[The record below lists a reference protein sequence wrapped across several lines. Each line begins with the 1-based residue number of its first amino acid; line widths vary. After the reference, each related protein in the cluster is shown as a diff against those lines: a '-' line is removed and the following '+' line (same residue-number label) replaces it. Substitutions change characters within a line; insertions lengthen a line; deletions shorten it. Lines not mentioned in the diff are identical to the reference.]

1 MLLLSAALLLCSTG
15 AAEEEINSSI
25 IQFTLLDVDTGEP
38 VTDATLTVD
47 LGILTQDSTTTDEN
61 GQFTIY
67 PHGLTNFQITA
78 TKDGYIPLNLNAPN
92 VGAGFHSYTY
102 YMGKVMEDTEF
113 RFILLWGETP
123 ADLDLCLTGT
133 ADGMDEPFTVDCQN
147 SQLKIG
153 EEVIA
158 SLDVDDVS
166 GYGPEVIRVSSLPE
180 GFSSLL
186 IVKNHGADE
195 ERESD
200 SLCESG
206 ATVFVQNGA
215 EQVSLTVER
224 GHLATAWTVLEL
236 TSEALTPMNL
246 YSFSAGDTGSIINVV
261 DAESGAPLADAVI
274 SIASLSEPETPCADP
289 LATDEQGEA
298 RVDLEGGEYQLTI
311 SKDGYITNVIQLVV
325 QPGDYDNVVFALSRE
340 LGEDD
345 FRIVLTWDS
354 EPSDLDAHL
363 LGYLPDTDESFH
375 VFWKAKSAGSLVN
388 LDVDDTSSFGP
399 ETITITGLP
408 DRPLLY
414 CVHDYTNRES
424 RNSTA
429 LSNSGASVYVMRH
442 NQMLAT
448 FNVSSGRTG
457 TEWVLFWLM
466 PDGSIRTVDEYA
478 ATSSIAT
485 VGSAAFE
492 RGVQ

>member
-1 MLLLSAALLLCSTG
+1 MACSGSETVIEKVEYQAAAIDVQPIAESDELCGGAGGFKFTSGIDADNDGVLDADEIVGTPQIVCNGVTG
-15 AAEEEINSSI
+15 AGEPGPAGASSSI
-25 IQFTLLDVDTGEP
+25 AIDSSTPCASDSECAQKCGDNGGVHVVLSVTSSEAGSTP
-38 VTDATLTVD
+38 VTTSLD
-47 LGILTQDSTTTDEN
+47 LCN
-61 GQFTIY
+61 GQ
-67 PHGLTNFQITA
+67 N
-78 TKDGYIPLNLNAPN
+78 
-92 VGAGFHSYTY
+92 
-102 YMGKVMEDTEF
+102 
-113 RFILLWGETP
+113 GETP
-123 ADLDLCLTGT
+123 EIHKAECQLMAAGATRQDALD
-133 ADGMDEPFTVDCQN
+133 A
-147 SQLKIG
+147 
-153 EEVIA
+153 
-158 SLDVDDVS
+158 
-166 GYGPEVIRVSSLPE
+166 
-180 GFSSLL
+180 
-186 IVKNHGADE
+186 
-195 ERESD
+195 
-200 SLCESG
+200 LCEQDCG
-206 ATVFVQNGA
+206 LVGGTKLWWG
-215 EQVSLTVER
+215 E
-224 GHLATAWTVLEL
+224 
-236 TSEALTPMNL
+236 
-246 YSFSAGDTGSIINVV
+246 D
-261 DAESGAPLADAVI
+261 ESGAPLADAVI

-375 VFWKAKSAGSLVN
+375 VFWNAKSAGSLVN

-399 ETITITGLP
+399 ETISIHGLP

-414 CVHDYTNRES
+414 CVHNYTNRDS

-448 FNVSSGRTG
+448 FNASSDRTG

-466 PDGSIRTVDEYA
+466 PDGSIRLVDEYA
-478 ATSSIAT
+478 ATSSVST